1 MVDFHAYYRDAI
13 VRQRRQIAVVAGMLL
28 VVFIAA
34 TAAKEAYVA
43 MFAGSLFILGA
54 ALFVYRRKTE
64 KYYVRLRVLAADF
77 PPEWHLMLIDH
88 STYYNRLSDDNK
100 RLFGVRVLFFLEEVR
115 IEGVETEIDDE
126 IRLMVA
132 AGAIIPTFA
141 FPTFDYPNLRNVL
154 VYPEAFNERFETEST
169 DKDDAHNSGMVGTG
183 YMNYSLLLSRR
194 DLLAGFSG
202 TRTSRN
208 VAIHEFV
215 HLLDKADGATDGV
228 PAILMNNGAIDA
240 WLGLMDEEMESIERG
255 RSDIDEYALTDHAEF
270 FAVACEYFFNSP
282 EKCSY
287 QHPELYEYLCAIF
300 QQDPGAH
307 GTVNLYSSLQ

>member
-1 MVDFHAYYRDAI
+1 VVDLHAYYRDAV
-13 VRQRRQIAVVAGMLL
+13 VRQRRQIVVVAGILL

-34 TAAKEAYVA
+34 TAAKEAYLA
-43 MFAGSLFILGA
+43 LLAGSFSILMA
-54 ALFVYRRKTE
+54 ALLVYRRKTE
-64 KYYVRLRVLAADF
+64 RFHVRLRLLAAEF
-77 PPEWHLMLIDH
+77 PPQWHLVLVDH
-88 STYYNRLSDDNK
+88 STYYNRLSDDDK
-100 RLFGVRVLFFLEEVR
+100 RLFGVRVLFFLEEIR
-115 IEGVETEIDDE
+115 IEGVETEVDDE
-126 IRLMVA
+126 IKLMVA

-154 VYPEAFNERFETEST
+154 IYPEAFNERFETDST
-169 DKDDAHNSGMVGTG
+169 DRDDAHNSGMVGTG

-208 VAIHEFV
+208 VAIHEFA
-215 HLLDKADGATDGV
+215 HLLDKADGSTDGV
-228 PAILMNNGAIDA
+228 PAILMNQGSIEA

-282 EKCSY
+282 EKCTY
-287 QHPELYEYLCAIF
+287 HHPELYEYLCAIF
-300 QQDPGAH
+300 QQDPAGYGYRA
-307 GTVNLYSSLQ
+307 S